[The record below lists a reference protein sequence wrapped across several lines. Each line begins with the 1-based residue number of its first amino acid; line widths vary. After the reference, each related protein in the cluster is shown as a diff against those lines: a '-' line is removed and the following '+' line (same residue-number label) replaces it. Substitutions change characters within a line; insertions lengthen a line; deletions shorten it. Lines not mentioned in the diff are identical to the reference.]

1 MTSLW
6 DWGRFHRNSRYVIVR
21 IRFKRDLLAKQ
32 SYSFRY
38 ILMLTKL
45 KYLIKDCSSN
55 RRDKST
61 TYLKTVPQ
69 WKYLYLF
76 CVCLNNIQSPLILKN
91 KKMKKTEN
99 QSFVSVA
106 DTIAC
111 KVRNK
116 SNARKVLFVCIP
128 LNILTRKKQRTSAY
142 VLIT

>member
-21 IRFKRDLLAKQ
+21 IMFKRDLLAKRR
-32 SYSFRY
+32 YSFRY

-76 CVCLNNIQSPLILKN
+76 CVYLNNIQSPLILKN
-91 KKMKKTEN
+91 KEMKKLKTKASYLW
-99 QSFVSVA
+99 Q
-106 DTIAC
+106 
-111 KVRNK
+111 
-116 SNARKVLFVCIP
+116 
-128 LNILTRKKQRTSAY
+128 TRLRVKYATRVMPEKFCLC
-142 VLIT
+142 VFHWIF